1 IVIVGPPAMMKF
13 TALEVKKYDIKDENI
28 WLSFERNMSCA
39 VGKCGHCRINETYV
53 CLNGPIFNYK
63 EAKSLVD

>member
-1 IVIVGPPAMMKF
+1 MMKF

>member
-1 IVIVGPPAMMKF
+1 MMKF

-63 EAKSLVD
+63 EAKSLID